1 MKKNISLCVL
11 LLFALAANTQTI
23 TQQFDEDWRFAF
35 GNAND
40 PSQDFNYSQSLLFAK
55 TGAARG
61 TAIDRS
67 FNDSAWQKLKL
78 PHDWAV
84 ELPFVESSNFDV
96 QSHGYK
102 PVGGFFPGTSIGWYR
117 KSFNVSLKDSG
128 QIFRISFDGVFRDAS
143 FWINGFYLG
152 NHKSGYTGTSF
163 NITDYLDYH
172 QPNVI
177 VVRVDATQ
185 YEGWFYEG
193 AGIYRHTWLSK
204 SAPLHFGEFPP
215 YITTNVNGKTAT
227 INFVSEIQNEYSTKQ
242 TFRFQN
248 HILDREGR
256 ILTST
261 QTENITL
268 QPGETKSVTGK
279 IILKN
284 AVLWDLENP
293 YLYRLSSTINN
304 NSVSDKQV
312 YRFGIRTIDVKADG
326 VFLNGKYIKIL
337 GTNNH
342 QDHAG
347 VGAAMPDALQYYRIR
362 RLKQMGSN
370 AYRTSHNPPT
380 PELLDA
386 CDSLGMLVMDENR
399 YLNGNQQ
406 YMDDW
411 KWLLKRDRSR
421 ASVFM
426 WSIGNEEGWVQATA
440 VGRNIAARLLAVQKE
455 LDPGRTSTYAAD
467 LPNVFNG
474 INEVIPV
481 RGFNY
486 REYAVEDYHKSHPS
500 QPIIGTEMGSTVT
513 TRGIYIKDTI
523 KCYVPDQDIT
533 APWWASKAET
543 WWKLAS
549 EKRFWLGGFIWT
561 GFDYRG
567 EPTPYQWPNI
577 SSHFGVMDVCG
588 FPKNIYYYYKSWWSN
603 KDVIHISPH
612 WNHDG
617 EEGKP
622 INVWVNSN
630 ADSVS
635 LLLNGRDLGIKKMP
649 KDGHIEWPVNYEAG
663 KLEAI
668 GHKHGKEISTT
679 IQTTSQPFELM
690 VSPSKTTLL
699 ADGKDVVVLNIA
711 VLDRAGNIVSTADI
725 KIKFSLTGDAKI
737 IGTGNGDPSSYEKDS
752 YNDTVGY
759 RSAFNG
765 LAQVIVQSGK
775 TISTIHFSA
784 KAEGLWEGATDLETI
799 RPGIPHPVTKPIK
812 PSNIK
817 IDKMLG
823 ADISFLP
830 ELEAKGM
837 KFTDTD
843 GQQKD
848 AVEILSAHGFN
859 YVRLRLFND
868 PSRDSGYSPS
878 KGFCDLNHTI
888 QMAQRAKKYGMKVLL
903 DFHYSDYWADPQK
916 QYMPANWRNLDFKTL
931 NDSLYTYTSD
941 VLLSMKKANALP
953 DMVQV
958 GNEINHGMIWPAGN
972 INQLDS
978 LAELFNS
985 GASAVKSISANIPV
999 MLHLALGGQNDE
1011 CRFYLDAMN
1020 DRGVKYDVLG
1030 LSYYPKWHSTL
1041 EDLEYNCDDLAR
1053 RYDKD
1058 IIIVE
1063 YSHVKTDVNRI
1074 GFNMY
1079 GNHGKGTC
1087 IWEPLNTWEKFFD
1100 EKGKA
1105 NALLSLYDEFSKQY
1119 LKDNQ

>member
-1 MKKNISLCVL
+1 MKKYFIIC
-11 LLFALAANTQTI
+11 LFTLVAPFSNAQT
-23 TQQFDEDWRFAF
+23 TKQNFDEDWHFAF

-40 PSQDFNYSQSLLFAK
+40 PSQDFNYSQALIFAK

-61 TAIDRS
+61 TAIDRN
-67 FNDSAWQKLKL
+67 FNDTGWRKLDL

-84 ELPFVESSNFDV
+84 ELPFVESPNFDV

-102 PVGGFFPGTSIGWYR
+102 PVGGFYPGTSIGWYR
-117 KSFNVSLKDSG
+117 KQFNVSLKDSG

-152 NHKSGYTGTSF
+152 NHKSGYTGASF
-163 NITDYLDYH
+163 DITDYMDYH
-172 QPNVI
+172 QTNVI

-193 AGIYRHTWLSK
+193 AGIYRHTWLTK
-204 SAPLHFGEFPP
+204 SPPLHFDEFPP
-215 YITTNVNGKTAT
+215 YITTNVNGKTAV
-227 INFVSEIQNEYSTKQ
+227 INFISEIQNEYPTKQ
-242 TFRFQN
+242 SFRFKS

-256 ILTST
+256 IQAST
-261 QTENITL
+261 KTEYITL
-268 QPGETKSVTGK
+268 LPGERKSFNRK
-279 IILKN
+279 IILN
-284 AVLWDLENP
+284 NPILWDIENP
-293 YLYRLSSTINN
+293 YLYRLSSTLSNN
-304 NSVSDKQV
+304 NLKDQQV
-312 YRFGIRTIDVKADG
+312 YRFGIRTIDIRADG
-326 VFLNGKYIKIL
+326 VFLNGKYIKVL

-347 VGAAMPDALQYYRIR
+347 VGSAMPDALQYFRIR

-370 AYRTSHNPPT
+370 AYRTSHNPPS

-399 YLNGNQQ
+399 YLNGNQH

-421 ASVFM
+421 ACVFM
-426 WSIGNEEGWVQATA
+426 WSIGNEEGWVQTNS
-440 VGRNIAARLLAVQKE
+440 VGRNIASRLIAVQKE
-455 LDPGRTSTYAAD
+455 LDPTRTSTYAAD

-486 REYAVEDYHKSHPS
+486 REYAVEAYHTAHPT

-513 TRGIYIKDTI
+513 TRGIYEKDSV
-523 KCYVPDQDIT
+523 KCYLPDQDIT

-549 EKRFWLGGFIWT
+549 GKRFWLGGFIWT

-567 EPTPYQWPNI
+567 EPTPFQWPNI
-577 SSHFGVMDVCG
+577 SSHFGVMDACG

-603 KDVIHISPH
+603 KEVIHLSPH
-612 WNHDG
+612 WNHTG

-630 ADSVS
+630 ADTVS
-635 LLLNGRDLGIKKMP
+635 LILNGRELGKKKMP
-649 KDGHIEWPVNYEAG
+649 KDGHIEWLVNYEAG
-663 KLEAI
+663 KLEAT
-668 GHKHGKEISTT
+668 GYKNGRRFSNS
-679 IQTTSQPFELM
+679 IQTTGEAFELM
-690 VSPSKTTLL
+690 VSPAKTTLI
-699 ADGKDVVVLNIA
+699 ADGKDLAVLNIA
-711 VLDRAGNIVSTADI
+711 VLDRAGNIIPTADT
-725 KIKFSLTGDAKI
+725 KIKFSVTGDAKI
-737 IGTGNGDPSSYEKDS
+737 IGTGNGDPSSHEKDS
-752 YNDTVGY
+752 YNDTVAY

-765 LAQVIVQSGK
+765 FAQVIVQSGK
-775 TISTIHFSA
+775 SVSSIHFAA
-784 KAEGLWEGATDLETI
+784 KADGLWEGATDLQTI
-799 RPGIPHPVTKPIK
+799 MPRTPHPVSKPIK
-812 PSNIK
+812 PSKIK
-817 IDKMLG
+817 IEKMLG

-830 ELEAKGM
+830 ELEAKGNT
-837 KFTDTD
+837 FTDTD
-843 GQQKD
+843 GRQKD
-848 AVEILSAHGFN
+848 AVEILHLHGFN

-868 PSRDSGYSPS
+868 PSRDSGYSPRQ
-878 KGFCDLNHTI
+878 GFCDLRHTI
-888 QMAQRAKKYGMKVLL
+888 ELAKRAKKNGMKVLL

-916 QYMPANWRNLDFKTL
+916 QYMPATWRNLDFKTL
-931 NDSLYTYTSD
+931 NDSLYNYTRY
-941 VLLSMKKANALP
+941 VLLSLKNANAIP

-985 GASAVKSISANIPV
+985 GATAVRSISPNIPV
-999 MLHLALGGQNDE
+999 MLHLALGGQNEE
-1011 CRFYLDAMN
+1011 CRFFIDAMN
-1020 DRGVKYDVLG
+1020 DRGVQFDVLG
-1030 LSYYPKWHSTL
+1030 LSYYPKWHSTP

-1053 RYDKD
+1053 RYEKD

-1074 GFNMY
+1074 GFNIY

-1087 IWEPLNTWEKFFD
+1087 IWEPLNTWEKLFD
-1100 EKGKA
+1100 ENGKA
-1105 NALLSLYDEFSKQY
+1105 NALLSLYDTFSKQY
-1119 LKDNQ
+1119 LKEN